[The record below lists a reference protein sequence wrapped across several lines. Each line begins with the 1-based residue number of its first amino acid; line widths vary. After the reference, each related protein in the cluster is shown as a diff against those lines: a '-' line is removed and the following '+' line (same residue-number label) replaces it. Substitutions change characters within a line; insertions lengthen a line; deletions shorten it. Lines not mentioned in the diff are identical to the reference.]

1 MVKTTK
7 APAGQQE
14 PRARAPGGQWSP
26 APTRALRAA
35 APHAP
40 DSPAHR
46 SPHRRPPAPPPGPHR
61 PGPAAG
67 AFRKHPPVGIA
78 LRAPALRLL
87 SALRPQP
94 QATRQ
99 PRSASDPGRA
109 AAFPRPGWGDRGD
122 MATNAR
128 TSQRAGGPGAT
139 ALGSYR
145 GCRTWT
151 RALTLGRRPHRLRVG
166 LRGGRASR
174 DACPEGSA
182 LRLATGRGASATAGD
197 TRSLPVLPQAR
208 ARPRPGPGRHR
219 RSWGRGQQPRSH
231 VPPQRPPAS
240 PFSRL
245 RPAAVLGQALVTTL
259 CPLVPHWL

>member
-1 MVKTTK
+1 MCRAGGLPARPACPLPGGLAVPRLPAAGEGTQARTQRQLRVPLGVGDSMVKTTK

-46 SPHRRPPAPPPGPHR
+46 SPHSRLPAPPPGPHR

-67 AFRKHPPVGIA
+67 AFRKHLPVGIA

-122 MATNAR
+122 AAT
-128 TSQRAGGPGAT
+128 
-139 ALGSYR
+139 
-145 GCRTWT
+145 
-151 RALTLGRRPHRLRVG
+151 
-166 LRGGRASR
+166 
-174 DACPEGSA
+174 E
-182 LRLATGRGASATAGD
+182 GRGARGHSA
-197 TRSLPVLPQAR
+197 RQLPRVPDADQGADPGAPASQAQGR
-208 ARPRPGPGRHR
+208 APWGQGEPGR
-219 RSWGRGQQPRSH
+219 
-231 VPPQRPPAS
+231 PP
-240 PFSRL
+240 
-245 RPAAVLGQALVTTL
+245 
-259 CPLVPHWL
+259 